1 MAAQKAMEKSSFL
14 NIVDFFTSLVHK
26 IFFVPN
32 SVVMAWF
39 LGQPDI
45 LSHLLVFL

>member
-14 NIVDFFTSLVHK
+14 NIVDFFTSLIHK
-26 IFFVPN
+26 TQFGSN

-39 LGQPDI
+39 LEKPDI